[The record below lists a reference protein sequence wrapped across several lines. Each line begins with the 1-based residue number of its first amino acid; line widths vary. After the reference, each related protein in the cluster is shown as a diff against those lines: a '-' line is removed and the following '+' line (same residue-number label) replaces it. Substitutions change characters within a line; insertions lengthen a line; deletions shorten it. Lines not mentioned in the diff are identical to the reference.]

1 MNDLYVPYSIGRKL
15 VMPEALMKDS
25 HFGLFVTNEYGLLE
39 YINNEAARILGFKNI
54 EEARDFSLL
63 NIEMTI
69 NCGLSEKF
77 NKILGGEG
85 FQKLEHRCTNRL
97 GHFAYLNIICYP
109 HSDEAGRVSG
119 IFGIIEDVTESCQRR
134 VKLEEANYVLS
145 VISQVSEAL
154 ASAAALD
161 DVLRII
167 LTGVTANQ
175 GLGFNRAFL
184 FLINDDETDF
194 QGKIAIGPNN
204 PEEAHEIWTRLAGRH
219 RTLLE
224 LLDDY
229 RENEKNNNF
238 STSLKIDDWKIPLD
252 CPTIFSEAMDKACGL
267 YVTRDENLTGGSLE
281 ILNRLQSDNLAVA
294 PIIGRGKRLGIIA
307 ADNKITGKIITE
319 TRVKLL
325 QIFANNS
332 AVALEHA
339 KLYDNILER
348 ATELEKINR
357 QLAESQEQIIRA
369 EKMSVIGELTSSI
382 AHELRNPLMVIGGFA
397 NLMISSGIAGD
408 DSEYLNIILSETQR
422 SEAVLHQVLDF
433 SRASRTKSR
442 EIDFN
447 ALVSEA
453 FNYFQS
459 KTKFRQKG
467 IKLNLT
473 EEPVT
478 VWGNPDQ
485 LLHVLLQFMHLSSE
499 GISDDVKTIVATHRD
514 NSTVKLTVSFQ
525 GSKQAETSTR
535 QVLDK
540 IFGNRNGT
548 QRLSLIVAGE
558 TIKYHGGNYGVE
570 NSVDNNPKI
579 YVELPYM
586 RGSKND

>member
-1 MNDLYVPYSIGRKL
+1 ML
-15 VMPEALMKDS
+15 ETLMKDS
-25 HFGLFVTNEYGLLE
+25 PFGLFVTNEYGLLE
-39 YINNEAARILGFKNI
+39 YINNEAARILGFNNAD
-54 EEARDFSLL
+54 EARNFSLL

-77 NKILGGEG
+77 NKILGGEA
-85 FQKLEHRCTNRL
+85 FQKIEHRCTNRL
-97 GHFAYLNIICYP
+97 GHFAYLNITCYP
-109 HSDEAGRVSG
+109 YFEETGHVTG
-119 IFGIIEDVTESCQRR
+119 ILGIIQDVTESCQRK

-184 FLINDDETDF
+184 FLINDDETCF
-194 QGKIAIGPNN
+194 EGKIAIGPNN
-204 PEEAHEIWTRLAGRH
+204 PEEAHEIWARLAGRH

-229 RENEKNNNF
+229 RENEKNNSF
-238 STSLKIDDWKIPLD
+238 STSLRISDWKISLD
-252 CPTIFSEAMDKACGL
+252 CPTVFSESMDKACGL
-267 YVTRDENLTGGSLE
+267 YVARDENLTRESLE
-281 ILNRLQSDNLAVA
+281 IMNRLQSDNLAVA
-294 PIIGRGKRLGIIA
+294 PIIGRGKKLGIIA

-325 QIFANNS
+325 QIFANHS
-332 AVALEHA
+332 AVAIEHA

-348 ATELEKINR
+348 ATELENINK

-459 KTKFRQKG
+459 KIKFRQKG

-473 EEPVT
+473 DERVT

-485 LLHVLLQFMHLSSE
+485 LLHVLLQFMHLSAE
-499 GISDDVKTIVATHRD
+499 GINDDVRTIVATHRD

-525 GSKQAETSTR
+525 GSKQAEACAR
-535 QVLDK
+535 QILDK
-540 IFGNRNGT
+540 IFDSRNGT

-570 NSVDNNPKI
+570 NSTDNNPKL

-586 RGSKND
+586 RGSEK